1 MDTTAGEVAIHNFR
15 VLRRLRLRSMA
26 AGRRL
31 MLSHEGALLLGSFS
45 GMTANAAADSNVH
58 ESSHKALNLILLV
71 FVLYFFEVCIC
82 VFLKFI

>member
-1 MDTTAGEVAIHNFR
+1 
-15 VLRRLRLRSMA
+15 
-26 AGRRL
+26 

-58 ESSHKALNLILLV
+58 ESSHKALKLLLLA
-71 FVLYFFEVCIC
+71 FVPNFFEECIC

>member
-1 MDTTAGEVAIHNFR
+1 
-15 VLRRLRLRSMA
+15 
-26 AGRRL
+26 

-58 ESSHKALNLILLV
+58 ESSHKALKLLLLA
-71 FVLYFFEVCIC
+71 FVPNFFEVCIC